1 MLIKLIDFFTPLLH
15 FFPPEVSHKIALLS
29 LKFLHAFGWKG
40 VPNNQEPLDL
50 LNIRFGNRLG
60 LAAGLDKNGDYLQ
73 PLSKLGFSF
82 IEVGTVTPR
91 PQPGNPKP
99 RLFRFS
105 QDQVLINQ
113 MGFNNKGVDHLVE
126 KLKKVT
132 LDCKLGISIGKNFDT
147 PNENALEDYLNCLI
161 KIYRYADYVAINIS
175 SPNTKNL
182 RELQSEDHLEILLN
196 GLTEQRVKL
205 EKDFGYKPFL
215 VKVSPNLTKEQIRLV
230 SQVVK
235 SNGIDGLIC
244 TNTSNV
250 HEYKPREAGMSG
262 RNLLTISNEILSQ
275 FRELLGR
282 EFPIIASGG
291 VMDRSSYESK
301 ILCGADLVQVYTGII
316 FNGPGLIEK
325 LAKKT

>member
-1 MLIKLIDFFTPLLH
+1 
-15 FFPPEVSHKIALLS
+15 
-29 LKFLHAFGWKG
+29 
-40 VPNNQEPLDL
+40 
-50 LNIRFGNRLG
+50 
-60 LAAGLDKNGDYLQ
+60 
-73 PLSKLGFSF
+73 
-82 IEVGTVTPR
+82 
-91 PQPGNPKP
+91 
-99 RLFRFS
+99 
-105 QDQVLINQ
+105 

-175 SPNTKNL
+175 SPNTKDL
-182 RELQSEDHLEILLN
+182 RELQSEDHLKILLN

-262 RNLLTISNEILSQ
+262 RNLLTISNDILSQ

-282 EFPIIASGG
+282 DFPIIASGG

-301 ILCGADLVQVYTGII
+301 ILCGADLVQIYTGI
-316 FNGPGLIEK
+316 FFKGPGLIEK
-325 LAKKT
+325 LANKT

>member
-1 MLIKLIDFFTPLLH
+1 MLIRLIDFFTPLLH
-15 FFPPEVSHKIALLS
+15 FLPPEVSHKIALLS
-29 LKFLHAFGWKG
+29 LKLLNALGWKG
-40 VPNNQEPLDL
+40 VPNNQEPLDV

-60 LAAGLDKNGDYLQ
+60 LAAGLDKNGDYLK

-215 VKVSPNLTKEQIRLV
+215 VKVSPNLTKEQIRLM

-262 RNLLTISNEILSQ
+262 RNLLTISNDILSQ

-282 EFPIIASGG
+282 DFPIIASGG

-325 LAKKT
+325 LANKA